1 MNNSEAYGKLVI
13 LGGDDGVANVGA
25 TLRAK
30 TGGVR
35 DDDGI
40 NWTGSVAY
48 QWLRDGEVIEGAT
61 GATYLVTEA
70 DRGADISLL
79 YRFKDLKDNVEELEA
94 DNPIVIMRKWMVTL
108 QVLYTFLLDRD
119 HDRPGLIH
127 WARVLRQRAPEGA
140 SMIER
145 GAALLWV
152 ISKFISSPGF
162 KREAGK

>member
-1 MNNSEAYGKLVI
+1 MSNSEAYGILAI
-13 LGGDDGVANVGA
+13 LGGDDGIADVGA

-40 NWTGSVAY
+40 DWTGPIAF
-48 QWLRDGEVIEGAT
+48 QWLRDGDVIEGAT
-61 GATYLVTEA
+61 GATYSVAEI

-79 YRFKDLKDNVEELEA
+79 YRFTDRAGHTEEIEA
-94 DNPIVIMRKWMVTL
+94 NNPIAIMGVWMITL
-108 QVLYTFLLDRD
+108 RVLYTFLLKREPDRA
-119 HDRPGLIH
+119 GLIH

-140 SMIER
+140 SMAQR

-152 ISKFISSPGF
+152 ITRFISSPGF
-162 KREAGK
+162 KREAGE